1 MLTEQAKAAR
11 RAYKAEWARQ
21 NRDKVRQQQERYWE
35 KRAAQMA
42 QQRTTERDPQTD
54 DQRPARP

>member
-21 NRDKVRQQQERYWE
+21 NRDKVRRQQERYWE

-42 QQRTTERDPQTD
+42 QQTAAQEAPADE
-54 DQRPARP
+54 QRPAGT

>member
-11 RAYKAEWARQ
+11 RAYRAEWARK
-21 NRDKVRQQQERYWE
+21 NKDKIRRQQERYWE

-42 QQRTTERDPQTD
+42 QEAQQTPD
-54 DQRPARP
+54 AGEAQEV